1 MLEKSLIGASIP
13 NALILDYTPQEKG
26 WFIILYV
33 FMMNNKKNFF
43 YYYAIH
49 FKHRVS
55 LCVDKHLVEQYFI
68 PHLKHL

>member
-1 MLEKSLIGASIP
+1 MLEKNRIGASIP
-13 NALILDYTPQEKG
+13 NALILGYTPQGKD

-33 FMMNNKKNFF
+33 FMMNNKKKFF

-49 FKHRVS
+49 FKHLVS
-55 LCVDKHLVEQYFI
+55 LWVDKHLVEQYFI